1 MRPGSLPTKAG
12 PLNWRPCLN
21 NQRPLA
27 TATRALLIDPNRA
40 ATGPLFRRTTRCGLP
55 WMTSE
60 GRYLRFS
67 PHIEQSTRI
76 ELAGKPS
83 VPLNTSWAHF
93 LQQTTQHLGKGRV
106 RIATNIGE

>member
-1 MRPGSLPTKAG
+1 MLSE
-12 PLNWRPCLN
+12 
-21 NQRPLA
+21 
-27 TATRALLIDPNRA
+27 PNGA
-40 ATGPLFRRTTRCGLP
+40 ATGPLFRRTTKCGLP

-67 PHIEQSTRI
+67 PHIEHTTNI
-76 ELAGKPS
+76 ELAGKAS
-83 VPLNTSWAHF
+83 VPLNTSWPHF